1 MSILQA
7 VYFDGRSSRGHPV
20 SLFVSAGKLKLVGRD
35 VSEAFDARRVRRS
48 LRVANTPRW
57 LYLPGGGACVT
68 ADNDAVDRMTR
79 DGRYERILHRW
90 ESRPAYAAAAIVL
103 VAAALWLLVDRVV
116 PVAVEHIAARI
127 PIEAES
133 ALGRET
139 LSGMERYV
147 LKPSTLPAAR
157 QAALRAKFDAMART
171 AGETTPYRLE
181 FRSSPVLGPNAF
193 ALPSGIIVMTDEMV
207 RTAINE
213 HELLGVLAHELGHV
227 RLRHTMRRLLESS
240 ATALILAGVTGDLA
254 SATALAA
261 AAPAVLLQ
269 MKYSRDNEREADQYA
284 IGVMRKAGY
293 DPGHLAAL
301 LKRMDSR
308 MPGRRGVPG
317 FFASH
322 PPTAEREALARAGVG
337 APVPP
342 GDVVQEKEEHVAEA
356 LVADKP
362 KRAAVDAV
370 HRQVVALLE
379 QRNFAE
385 LERLLA
391 GLQRA
396 FEEDPGANAQLE
408 RAYFAFDRIP
418 RTAESVLDDWVNEQP
433 ASYAALTARASLYYF
448 QALEARGTEFIAETP
463 EENIRTMRIF
473 FEKSQADLE
482 RSLTLT
488 QKPYLSHLTMMSIAR
503 VSGSRKSER
512 AHYLEA
518 VKLAPQSVELRLA
531 HITSLEPRWGGS
543 YAAMEAYVAESRA
556 QLRDAKA
563 ADRIAARIAAYRG
576 HELQRKDD
584 FAQALK
590 HFDEAISLYPGA
602 GTLCE
607 RAYVLSKLKRDPE
620 AFADVKLALSK
631 VRDHRYCLSQ
641 AVPLASRTG
650 NSNEAIAMLSVVIEA
665 DPGSIHGINQRA
677 WRYQQAGKL
686 DLAFQDYLASA
697 RLGDG
702 YGQLMAGKLLWAGRG
717 IAENREEALHWLRKA
732 AAQGHPD
739 AKLSLQQALE
749 QLGQK

>member
-1 MSILQA
+1 VSILQA

-103 VAAALWLLVDRVV
+103 VAAALWLLVNRVV

-147 LKPSTLPAAR
+147 LKPSALPAAR
-157 QAALRAKFDAMART
+157 QAALRASFDAMART

-181 FRSSPVLGPNAF
+181 FRSSPVFGPNAF

-207 RTAINE
+207 RTAVND

-227 RLRHTMRRLLESS
+227 RHRHSMRRLLESS
-240 ATALILAGVTGDLA
+240 AVALILAGVTGDVA
-254 SATALAA
+254 SAASLAA
-261 AAPAVLLQ
+261 AAPAILLQ

-301 LKRMDSR
+301 LKRMDSGV
-308 MPGRRGVPG
+308 PGRRGVPG
-317 FFASH
+317 FLSSH
-322 PPTAEREALARAGVG
+322 PPTEEREALARAGVG

-342 GDVVQEKEEHVAEA
+342 GDVVLEKEEHVAGA

-362 KRAAVDAV
+362 KRAVVDAV
-370 HRQVVALLE
+370 HRQVVTLLE
-379 QRNFAE
+379 QRNFEE
-385 LERLLA
+385 LERLLG

-396 FEEDPGANAQLE
+396 FEEDPGAGTQLE
-408 RAYFAFDRIP
+408 RAYFALDRIP
-418 RTAESVLDDWVNEQP
+418 RTAEGVLGDWVNEQP
-433 ASYAALTARASLYYF
+433 ASYAALTARASFYYF
-448 QALEARGTEFIAETP
+448 QALEARGTGFIAETP

-473 FEKSQADLE
+473 LEKSRLDLE
-482 RSLTLT
+482 RSLALT

-503 VSGSRKSER
+503 VSGSRTSER

-531 HITSLEPRWGGS
+531 HLTSLEPRWGGS
-543 YAAMEAYVAESRA
+543 YAAMQAYVEESRA

-563 ADRIAARIAAYRG
+563 ADRLAARIAAYRG
-576 HELQRKDD
+576 HELQMKDD
-584 FAQALK
+584 FTRALK
-590 HFDEAISLYPGA
+590 HYDEAIALHAGA

-607 RAYVLSKLKRDPE
+607 RAYVLSRLKRDPE

-641 AVPLASRTG
+641 AVPQASRTG
-650 NSNEAIAMLSVVIEA
+650 NPDEAIAMLSVVIEA
-665 DPGSIHGINQRA
+665 DPGSIHGFNQRA

-739 AKLSLQQALE
+739 AKLSLQQALG